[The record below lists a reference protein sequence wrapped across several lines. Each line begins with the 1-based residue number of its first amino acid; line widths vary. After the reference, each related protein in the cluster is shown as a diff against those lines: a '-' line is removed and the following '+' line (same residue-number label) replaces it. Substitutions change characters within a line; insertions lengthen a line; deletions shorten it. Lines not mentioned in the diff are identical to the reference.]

1 MEVLGTALAA
11 YGLPGAVIGALL
23 YLLREKDKEIK
34 ELNDLLNKEKD
45 ARVSDAKGYTDL
57 ALKLQSEVIGA
68 VNKLTAVFEDI
79 KKTIGTRR

>member
-1 MEVLGTALAA
+1 MEALGTALAA
-11 YGLPGAVIGALL
+11 YGLPGVVIGALV

-34 ELNDLLNKEKD
+34 ELNELLNKEKD

-68 VNKLTAVFEDI
+68 VNKLAAVFEEI
-79 KKTIGTRR
+79 KKTLRR